1 MGYKY
6 YILEEDNN
14 AIVLASLPV
23 RWNGITQRKLKLY
36 VNFVSLGHY
45 CIYQHCFCI
54 GKNTTFVDD
63 TSIISLNA
71 AECNGM
77 HQSSTNSHIEC

>member
-1 MGYKY
+1 MGSKY

-14 AIVLASLPV
+14 AIVSVSLPV
-23 RWNGITQRKLKLY
+23 RWNGITQHKLKLY

-45 CIYQHCFCI
+45 CIYQHCFCT

-63 TSIISLNA
+63 TTIISSNA
-71 AECNGM
+71 AECFGI
-77 HQSSTNSHIEC
+77 QPSE